1 MLSYRRSSF
10 YSSPFEYDIIAL
22 INKPTGLSI
31 MFTTIIDNVSTRNIF
46 DYPLK
51 RDIIKS
57 DLSDLLSIFFSV
69 STLKSPQYS
78 TPLKIRKR
86 IFNKSNLAS
95 FKDPEA
101 VVQNCSV
108 KKVLLEIS
116 QNSQEITCAKVSFL
130 IKLQG

>member
-1 MLSYRRSSF
+1 MS
-10 YSSPFEYDIIAL
+10 
-22 INKPTGLSI
+22 
-31 MFTTIIDNVSTRNIF
+31 TTITDNVITTNIF

-69 STLKSPQYS
+69 SALKSPQCS
-78 TPLKIRKR
+78 TPLEIRKR

-108 KKVLLEIS
+108 KKVFLEIS
-116 QNSQEITCAKVSFL
+116 QNSQKITCAKVSFL
-130 IKLQG
+130 IKLQA

>member
-1 MLSYRRSSF
+1 MS
-10 YSSPFEYDIIAL
+10 
-22 INKPTGLSI
+22 
-31 MFTTIIDNVSTRNIF
+31 TTITDNVITTNIF

-69 STLKSPQYS
+69 STLKSPQCS
-78 TPLKIRKR
+78 TPLEIRKR

-108 KKVLLEIS
+108 KKVFLEIS
-116 QNSQEITCAKVSFL
+116 QNSQKITCAKVSFL
-130 IKLQG
+130 IKLQA